1 MTLCCTFASGPPAS
15 SPASQPL
22 SIAANQT
29 HCANCGPERD
39 KAAVATG
46 RHIRQSVG
54 KVSQSSPG
62 MWQFAAVFAARTTR
76 QGSTMKLAALFRALR
91 LVLLVHAGT
100 HALSR

>member
-29 HCANCGPERD
+29 HCANCGTERD

-54 KVSQSSPG
+54 KVSQPSPG
-62 MWQFAAVFAARTTR
+62 MWQFAAVFAALTACRGATK
-76 QGSTMKLAALFRALR
+76 KLAPLFAR
-91 LVLLVHAGT
+91 
-100 HALSR
+100 